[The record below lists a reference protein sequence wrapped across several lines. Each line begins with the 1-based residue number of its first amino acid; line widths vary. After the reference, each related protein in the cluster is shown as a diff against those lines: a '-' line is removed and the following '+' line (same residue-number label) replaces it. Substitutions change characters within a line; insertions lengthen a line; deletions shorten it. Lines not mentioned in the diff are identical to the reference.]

1 MFDIESKD
9 PDEITI
15 TTKKATVTFNIAEN
29 EIDAGLS
36 VGKIKGPGEFEIG
49 DVTIRG
55 IDVDKAATAGEK
67 GSADAEATDDGAKG
81 SSEIDASA
89 KPETSKSSG
98 RTIYDAE
105 IGGIHVGIIGGCEK
119 ALDELGMA
127 DILCTSSV
135 RAVREVEPKVVI
147 SMGNIDGMVTELKLT
162 ARTEKKYK
170 MKNESSLP
178 ATLEVISL

>member
-1 MFDIESKD
+1 MFEIESKN

-15 TTKKATVTFNIAEN
+15 ATKKATVTFNIAEN
-29 EIDAGLS
+29 EIDAGLA

-55 IDVDKAATAGEK
+55 IDVDKAATASEK
-67 GSADAEATDDGAKG
+67 SEGDAEEGASDKVKAADAV
-81 SSEIDASA
+81 
-89 KPETSKSSG
+89 KSSG
-98 RTIYDAE
+98 QTIYDAE

-170 MKNESSLP
+170 VKNESSLP
-178 ATLEVISL
+178 AALEVISL